1 MNIVE
6 VTDKMSQCEV
16 ILQHLRQNR
25 EGITPLDALNYYGI
39 MRLGA
44 RVWDLKAEGHD
55 IKTETVRKKR
65 GKKNIQY
72 ARYVLKEGTV

>member
-1 MNIVE
+1 MQIVE
-6 VTDKMSQCEV
+6 ADEKMSQCEI
-16 ILQHLRQNR
+16 ILKHLQKNP

-72 ARYVLKEGTV
+72 ARYILKEATV

>member
-1 MNIVE
+1 MNIVNI
-6 VTDKMSQCEV
+6 TDKMSQCEI
-16 ILQHLRQNR
+16 ILQHLRMNP
-25 EGITPLDALNYYGI
+25 EGITPLDALNYYNI

-72 ARYVLKEGTV
+72 ARYVLKEATV